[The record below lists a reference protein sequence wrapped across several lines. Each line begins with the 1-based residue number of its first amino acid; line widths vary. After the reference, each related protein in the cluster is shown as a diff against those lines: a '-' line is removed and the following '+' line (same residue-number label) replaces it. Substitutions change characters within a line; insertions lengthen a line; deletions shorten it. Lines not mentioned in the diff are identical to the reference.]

1 MAHQGA
7 RPYRA
12 ARKGPPMTKTP
23 TILGH
28 VACPICD
35 NASAEVRPDRND
47 LAYIYCASGC
57 YTQVFTRDKH
67 RDGLLRARMRP
78 FAAAVASPAPAPVAA
93 PVPTLPAQPALEAPP
108 APAAAKPR
116 TTWLTTLL
124 DKTPAK

>member
-1 MAHQGA
+1 
-7 RPYRA
+7 
-12 ARKGPPMTKTP
+12 MTKTP

-35 NASAEVRPDRND
+35 NASAEVRTDRND
-47 LAYIYCASGC
+47 LAYIYCAAGC

-78 FAAAVASPAPAPVAA
+78 VGTTAAASTPAPAVSASDLAPAPPVQA
-93 PVPTLPAQPALEAPP
+93 APP
-108 APAAAKPR
+108 APPTAKQR
-116 TTWLTTLL
+116 STWLTTLL

>member
-1 MAHQGA
+1 
-7 RPYRA
+7 
-12 ARKGPPMTKTP
+12 MTKTP

-35 NASAEVRPDRND
+35 NASAEVRTDRND

-78 FAAAVASPAPAPVAA
+78 IAAAVASSV
-93 PVPTLPAQPALEAPP
+93 P
-108 APAAAKPR
+108 APAAAPAPTPPVQPAPAVSPAPPAAKPR
-116 TTWLTTLL
+116 STWLTTLL

>member
-1 MAHQGA
+1 
-7 RPYRA
+7 
-12 ARKGPPMTKTP
+12 MTKTP

-35 NASAEVRPDRND
+35 NASAEVRTDRND

-78 FAAAVASPAPAPVAA
+78 VAVVSALAPAAPAPT
-93 PVPTLPAQPALEAPP
+93 PVPPVQAAPP
-108 APAAAKPR
+108 APPASKPR
-116 TTWLTTLL
+116 STWLTTLL
-124 DKTPAK
+124 DKKDPAP

>member
-1 MAHQGA
+1 
-7 RPYRA
+7 
-12 ARKGPPMTKTP
+12 MTKTP

-35 NASAEVRPDRND
+35 NASAEVRTDRND

-78 FAAAVASPAPAPVAA
+78 LAASPTAPTPVREPVAA
-93 PVPTLPAQPALEAPP
+93 PAPSAPPATSAPP
-108 APAAAKPR
+108 APPIPKSR
-116 TTWLTTLL
+116 STWLTTLL
-124 DKTPAK
+124 DK